1 MERPTALFLTHTIPP
16 LRKRWDL
23 WAKYR
28 AEHRWERPTS
38 GHTSYNIWDEH
49 NHTHSAAGVFCP
61 KEPWPLWKPYKHI
74 SVCIHLLF
82 FSGWCTLSLSHT
94 HTHTHTHTRGGVWCP
109 SAPCQW
115 HHHRPLTR
123 TSESGQVSLYS
134 GRTDSESLRY
144 LDEVICEIDFEGH
157 FFSNHKKCTGR
168 VHPYMPNTIKSHQ

>member
-61 KEPWPLWKPYKHI
+61 KEPWPHWKPYKHI

-94 HTHTHTHTRGGVWCP
+94 HTHTHTQGEGFGVHLLLVNDITTGPLQGRLRVARCP
-109 SAPCQW
+109 SIQEEQIQSHSDIW
-115 HHHRPLTR
+115 TR
-123 TSESGQVSLYS
+123 
-134 GRTDSESLRY
+134 
-144 LDEVICEIDFEGH
+144 
-157 FFSNHKKCTGR
+157 
-168 VHPYMPNTIKSHQ
+168 